1 MYKYLGCGL
10 DNILLRNGH
19 ELRKTASGVD
29 VVAIQDVAGLH
40 RAIAKNLCD
49 VTRPLTSKEFRFLR
63 KELDMSQRQVAL
75 LARVEE
81 QTVSLWERG
90 SPINSAS
97 EMLLRSL
104 MKENLS
110 GNPEVPSSSAVILQR
125 RQRRSDGRPPCQR
138 RSPRA
143 LSLSETCGFPV
154 PS

>member
-10 DNILLRNGH
+10 DNILLRNGY
-19 ELRKTASGVD
+19 ELRKTASGVN

-40 RAIAKNLCD
+40 SAIAQNLCD
-49 VTRPLTSKEFRFLR
+49 VTRPLTSKEFKFLR

-90 SPINSAS
+90 SSINSAS

-104 MKENLS
+104 MKESLS
-110 GNPEVPSSSAVILQR
+110 GNPEV
-125 RQRRSDGRPPCQR
+125 
-138 RSPRA
+138 RA
-143 LSLSETCGFPV
+143 LMDRFCALDRETRANESQADLEFEACPDWRLTA
-154 PS
+154 

>member
-10 DNILLRNGH
+10 DNILLRNGY

-29 VVAIQDVAGLH
+29 VVAIQDVPGLH
-40 RAIAKNLCD
+40 RAIAENLCD
-49 VTRPLTSKEFRFLR
+49 VTRPLTSKEFKFLR

-104 MKENLS
+104 MKENIS
-110 GNPEVPSSSAVILQR
+110 GTPEVKALMDR
-125 RQRRSDGRPPCQR
+125 FCALDREM
-138 RSPRA
+138 RA
-143 LSLSETCGFPV
+143 NQIQADLEFEACPDWQLAA
-154 PS
+154 

>member
-10 DNILLRNGH
+10 DNILLRNGY

-110 GNPEVPSSSAVILQR
+110 GNPEVKALMDR
-125 RQRRSDGRPPCQR
+125 FCALDREM
-138 RSPRA
+138 RA
-143 LSLSETCGFPV
+143 NEIQKDLEFEACPDWRLAA
-154 PS
+154 